1 MAKVPS
7 KTLVEEANNKVKKQI
22 FFKTLQNPEYG
33 INYYHEQYDKK
44 KAPTLYVNGLT
55 KFYSKTKKPTI
66 HNISFVVK
74 PGQFHAFIGSNGSG
88 KTTTIKSIVGAY
100 SN

>member
-1 MAKVPS
+1 MKRVPAKQ
-7 KTLVEEANNKVKKQI
+7 LVEESNKKLKKQI

-33 INYYHEQYDKK
+33 IDYYHEQFDGKQT
-44 KAPTLYVNGLT
+44 PTLYVNGLT
-55 KFYSKTKKPTI
+55 KFYSKTKQPTI
-66 HNISFVVK
+66 QNISLVVK